1 METHSWDD
9 LRVLLAVHRERS
21 FLAAGKVLGL
31 STSTTSRRIDALEA
45 ALGRKLVKRDRSGTE
60 LEPEALRLVRL
71 AEELEYGLD
80 VERRDTQS
88 MAGTVKVSVPEGSV
102 LEMAQALL
110 LFRKQ
115 HPDTDIELL
124 GENRLSD
131 IAKREADIGLRITRS
146 TSNVLVEKQ
155 LATLRFG
162 IYAST
167 EYARRHIPHRRL
179 RKEEVPRHAFV
190 GLQSQWHKL
199 PHEQWMRS
207 LGATRFPFRSS
218 SVVAI
223 VEAVKQGVGLAALVQ
238 QVGHN
243 AGLVPID
250 VPLPGP
256 TQPVYLVYH
265 RELRNVPRV
274 KAVVA
279 AITDYT
285 RGYDRLE

>member
-1 METHSWDD
+1 
-9 LRVLLAVHRERS
+9 
-21 FLAAGKVLGL
+21 
-31 STSTTSRRIDALEA
+31 
-45 ALGRKLVKRDRSGTE
+45 
-60 LEPEALRLVRL
+60 
-71 AEELEYGLD
+71 
-80 VERRDTQS
+80 

-102 LEMAQALL
+102 LETAQALL
-110 LFRKQ
+110 AFRKQ

-146 TSNVLVEKQ
+146 SSSVLVEKQ
-155 LATLRFG
+155 IATLRFG

-167 EYARRHIPHRRL
+167 EYARRHIPSGRL
-179 RKEEVPRHAFV
+179 RKEDIARHAFI
-190 GLQSQWHKL
+190 GLQSQWQGL

-223 VEAVKQGVGLAALVQ
+223 VEAVKQGVGLAALVE
-238 QVGHN
+238 QVGRN
-243 AGLVPID
+243 AGLARID

-265 RELRNVPRV
+265 RELRHVPRI
-274 KAVVA
+274 KSVVTA
-279 AITDYT
+279 LAEYT
-285 RGYDRLE
+285 RAYD

>member
-1 METHSWDD
+1 METPSWDD

-21 FLAAGKVLGL
+21 FLAAGKILGL

-45 ALGRKLVKRDRSGTE
+45 ALGRKLVKRDRSGAE
-60 LEPEALRLVRL
+60 LEPEALRLIRL

-80 VERRDTQS
+80 VERRETQA

-102 LEMAQALL
+102 LETTQALL
-110 LFRKQ
+110 AFRKL
-115 HPDTDIELL
+115 HPDTNIELL

-146 TSNVLVEKQ
+146 TSNVLIEKQ
-155 LATLRFG
+155 LATLHFG
-162 IYAST
+162 IYASP
-167 EYARRHIPHRRL
+167 EYARRHIPLGRL
-179 RKEEVPRHAFV
+179 RKEDIARHPFI
-190 GLQSQWHKL
+190 GLQSQWLGL

-207 LGATRFPFRSS
+207 LGASRFPFRSS

-223 VEAVKQGVGLAALVQ
+223 VEAVKQGVGLAALVE
-238 QVGHN
+238 QVGRN
-243 AGLVPID
+243 AGLTRID

-256 TQPVYLVYH
+256 TQAVYLVYH
-265 RELRNVPRV
+265 RELRHVPRI

-285 RGYDRLE
+285 RAYES